1 MSGKKQE
8 DRVLARATYRYA
20 GMSPRKIRLYADLI
34 RGKTADEAL
43 QLLSFEITR
52 SARLMEKV
60 LKSAVGNARF
70 KEIDDVEDMIVNESR
85 VDGGP
90 ILKRSM
96 PRARGSAYPIKKRTA
111 HIHVGLATEDELA

>member
-1 MSGKKQE
+1 MLFRSSLSMKVK
-8 DRVLARATYRYA
+8 AIHRYA
-20 GMSPRKIRLYADLI
+20 RMSPRKLRLYADLI
-34 RGKTADEAL
+34 RGRRADEAL
-43 QLLSFEITR
+43 ELLRFETTR
-52 SARLMEKV
+52 SARLIEAV
-60 LKSAVGNARF
+60 LKSAIGNARF